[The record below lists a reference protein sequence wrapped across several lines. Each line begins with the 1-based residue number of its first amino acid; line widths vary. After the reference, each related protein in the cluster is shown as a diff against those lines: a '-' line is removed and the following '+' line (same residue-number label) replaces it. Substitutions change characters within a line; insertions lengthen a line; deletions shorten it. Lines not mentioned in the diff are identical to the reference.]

1 MSTPENP
8 TSKKDITREEFNQL
22 KQLPLFKG
30 TIVSG
35 SMMPLMP
42 IGTPIVVAV
51 GDQTIKRFDIIVFY
65 NQNKLIC
72 HFLWNINKIVTP
84 KLLQTRNL
92 VNFGVDFPITMDDY
106 LGKVVS
112 HQLRLRDKLRLIKH
126 YLLKGR

>member
-65 NQNKLIC
+65 NENKLIC

>member
-1 MSTPENP
+1 M
-8 TSKKDITREEFNQL
+8 TREEFNQL

-65 NQNKLIC
+65 NENKLVC
-72 HFLWNINKIVTP
+72 HFLWNINRIVTP
-84 KLLQTRNL
+84 KLLQSRNL
-92 VNFGVDFPITMDDY
+92 VNFGVDFPISMDDY

-112 HQLRLRDKLRLIKH
+112 HKLRLRDKLRLIKH
-126 YLLKGR
+126 HLFR

>member
-65 NQNKLIC
+65 NENKLIC

-92 VNFGVDFPITMDDY
+92 INFGVDFPITMDDY

>member
-8 TSKKDITREEFNQL
+8 NSKKDITREEFNQL

-65 NQNKLIC
+65 NENKLIC

-112 HQLRLRDKLRLIKH
+112 HQLRLRDKLRLIMH
-126 YLLKGR
+126 SLKRR